1 MRNIKR
7 LTEMEGLAARKAS
20 LYGRT
25 LTDVALANVMR
36 DLAEFHGE
44 RVCSL
49 GDLTVGCGEEGSL
62 DDLAGGCGEDGSLDD
77 LAGGCGGD
85 GNET

>member
-7 LTEMEGLAARKAS
+7 LTELEGLAARKAS

-49 GDLTVGCGEEGSL
+49 GDLT
-62 DDLAGGCGEDGSLDD
+62 GGCGEDGSLGD
-77 LAGGCGGD
+77 LTGGCGEEGSLEDLDGSCGGD

>member
-1 MRNIKR
+1 MRNMKR

-49 GDLTVGCGEEGSL
+49 

-77 LAGGCGGD
+77 VASGCGGD

>member
-1 MRNIKR
+1 MRNMKR

-25 LTDVALANVMR
+25 LTDVSLANVMR

-49 GDLTVGCGEEGSL
+49 GDLAGGCGEEGSL
-62 DDLAGGCGEDGSLDD
+62 GD

>member
-7 LTEMEGLAARKAS
+7 LTEMEELAARKAS

-49 GDLTVGCGEEGSL
+49 GDLT
-62 DDLAGGCGEDGSLDD
+62 GGCGEDGSLGD
-77 LAGGCGGD
+77 LTGGCGEEGALGD
-85 GNET
+85 LDGSCGGDRNET

>member
-49 GDLTVGCGEEGSL
+49 GDLTGDCGEEGSL
-62 DDLAGGCGEDGSLDD
+62 DDLAGS
-77 LAGGCGGD
+77 CGGD

>member
-1 MRNIKR
+1 MRNMKR

-49 GDLTVGCGEEGSL
+49 GDLTVDCGEEGSL
-62 DDLAGGCGEDGSLDD
+62 DDLTGDCGEDGSLDD